1 MYISVEDEDKLEIVK
16 DYNPR
21 ELRILIRFY
30 EDGMFCDENGQ
41 PYTREYMK
49 DRIYKFG
56 AGDVYHNQ

>member
-16 DYNPR
+16 DYSPR
-21 ELRILIRFY
+21 ELRILIHFY
-30 EDGMFCDENGQ
+30 EGGMFCDRNGQ

-49 DRIYKFG
+49 DLIYKFG